1 MNALARTWIRY
12 VTAVLIVGS
21 IAALVVVGVQRSR
34 SMARP
39 AEKRPPPVADGQL
52 DDPAVGVYTGFEYV
66 ESIAGKAIFALR
78 SLRTLGRSSGWHEI
92 EGVQL
97 QLYDAG
103 VAGPVVTA
111 AAASFN
117 VETRDAEL
125 VGPIHVSFPTGGTV
139 TTQSGHFEAS
149 SRRFVTDSEVV
160 FMSGST
166 VAEAGYAMYLM
177 NDDRLVL
184 AGGALLTS
192 GGTTLQAETVEYQ
205 RGRGTIEFPHG
216 CRVVQGG
223 AWVAAPFAT
232 VELAEAEGPP
242 QRITFRGGVRARGA
256 GDGGRGGSEL
266 AAETVVAERDGR
278 GNWQIDASTTGEWV
292 AVVLRSDDAFFERR
306 LRTQIL
312 RGVLGPGGPLN
323 LRADDGVCL
332 EEIPVDGEPRSAEA
346 VAARVWFK
354 DGLATDMQLE
364 QNVVVRG
371 EGIEATGNR
380 ARFSALAGITMLH
393 GDPTGLERA
402 SVTSPRGRLSADQL
416 QITDRDG
423 RLEARGK
430 VQGLLNQVAILGSE
444 AGDGPGPLHFAAE
457 LLEITG
463 SGASYRLR
471 DGARL
476 WQGQRLLTADDVSYR
491 QEGEVV
497 EASGHV
503 RATFPSNQLDR
514 SEAPAGEVVIA
525 ARSLTYERNGG
536 RAVFRGDVRYSDP
549 ENVLSATELAAEF
562 DDQDEIRKIEATGD
576 VELRELATGRT
587 MTAQRAIRDVEQGT
601 VVATG
606 SPVRLEDASG
616 SAVSSSS
623 LTWNQ
628 ADGSVTVAGGTETIY
643 YPEEAR

>member
-1 MNALARTWIRY
+1 MNALTRRWIRV
-12 VTAVLIVGS
+12 VTAALMVVSIV
-21 IAALVVVGVQRSR
+21 ALVVIGVERSR
-34 SMARP
+34 RMARP
-39 AEKRPPPVADGQL
+39 AADRQPPVADGES

-97 QLYDAG
+97 QLYDGG

-117 VETRDAEL
+117 VETRDADL
-125 VGPIHVSFPTGGTV
+125 RGPIHVSFPSGGTV

-160 FMSGST
+160 FMSGGT

-177 NDDRLVL
+177 SEDQLVL
-184 AGGALLTS
+184 ADGALLTS
-192 GGTTLQAETVEYQ
+192 GGTTVQAETIEYA
-205 RGRGTIEFPHG
+205 RGRGMIEFPKG
-216 CRVVQGG
+216 CRVVQGD
-223 AWVAAPFAT
+223 AWIVAPSAT
-232 VELAEAEGPP
+232 LELAEPEGPP
-242 QRITFRGGVRARGA
+242 KRVTFRGGVKAHGA

-266 AAETVVAERDGR
+266 AAETVIAERDGQ
-278 GNWQIDASTTGEWV
+278 GNWQLEAATTGEWV
-292 AVVLRSDDAFFERR
+292 SVVLRSGEAFLERR
-306 LRTQIL
+306 LRTRLL

-346 VAARVWFK
+346 VTARVWFK

-364 QNVVVRG
+364 QQVVVRG
-371 EGIEATGNR
+371 EEIEATGHR
-380 ARFSALAGITMLH
+380 VRFSSLSGVTMLH

-402 SVTSPRGRLSADQL
+402 AVTSERGRLSSDQI
-416 QITDRDG
+416 QITDRDR

-430 VQGLLNQVAILGSE
+430 VQGSLNRVAILASE
-444 AGDGPGPLHFAAE
+444 GVDDAGPLHFAAE

-491 QEGEVV
+491 EEGEVV

-514 SEAPAGEVVIA
+514 SAEPKGEIIIS
-525 ARSLTYERNGG
+525 ARSLTYERLAG
-536 RAVFRGDVRYSDP
+536 RAVFRGDVHYSDP
-549 ENVLSATELAAEF
+549 DNVLSASELAAEF
-562 DDQDEIRKIEATGD
+562 DEHDEIRTIEATGD

-587 MTAQRAIRDVEQGT
+587 MTAQHALRDVERGT

-606 SPVRLEDASG
+606 SPVRLEDAGG

-643 YPEEAR
+643 YPEEKR

>member
-1 MNALARTWIRY
+1 MSVIARRWIRY
-12 VTAVLIVGS
+12 ATAILIVS
-21 IAALVVVGVQRSR
+21 SVAALVVVGVQRSR

-39 AEKRPPPVADGQL
+39 AGNRTPPVAEGEV
-52 DDPAVGVYTGFEYV
+52 DDPAVGIYTGFEYV

-125 VGPIHVSFPTGGTV
+125 RGPIHVSFPSGGTV

-160 FMSGST
+160 FMSGGT
-166 VAEAGYAMYLM
+166 VAEAGQAMYLM
-177 NDDRLVL
+177 NEDQLVL
-184 AGGALLTS
+184 ADGALLTS
-192 GGTTLQAETVEYQ
+192 GGTTLQADTIVYQ

-216 CRVVQGG
+216 CKVVQGE
-223 AWVAAPFAT
+223 ARVVAPYAT
-232 VELAEAEGPP
+232 VELVEPEGPP
-242 QRITFRGGVRARGA
+242 QRVTFRGGVKARGP
-256 GDGGRGGSEL
+256 GDEGRGGSEL
-266 AAETVVAERDGR
+266 VAETVVAERDGH

-292 AVVLRSDDAFFERR
+292 SVVLRGSDAFFERR
-306 LRTQIL
+306 LRTRIL
-312 RGVLGPGGPLN
+312 RGVLAPGGPLN

-332 EEIPVDGEPRSAEA
+332 EEIPVDADPRSAEA
-346 VAARVWFK
+346 AAARGWFK

-364 QNVVVRG
+364 QQVVIRG
-371 EGIEATGNR
+371 EGIEATGYR
-380 ARFSALAGITMLH
+380 ARFSSIAGITMLH
-393 GDPTGLERA
+393 GDPTALERA
-402 SVTSPRGRLSADQL
+402 SVTSPRGRITSDQI
-416 QITDRDG
+416 QISDRDG

-430 VQGLLNQVAILGSE
+430 VQGSLSEVATLGSE
-444 AGDGPGPLHFAAE
+444 TSDGAGPLHFAAE
-457 LLEITG
+457 LLEVTG

-491 QEGEVV
+491 EEAGVV

-503 RATFPSNQLDR
+503 RATFPSSQVDR
-514 SEAPAGEVVIA
+514 SEAAAGEVVIA
-525 ARSLTYERNGG
+525 ARSLTYERFGG

-549 ENVLSATELAAEF
+549 DNVLSATELAAEF
-562 DDQDEIRKIEATGD
+562 DEQDEIRKVEATGD

-587 MTAQRAIRDVEQGT
+587 MTAQHAIRDVEQGT

-606 SPVRLEDASG
+606 SPVRLEDATG

-643 YPEEAR
+643 YPEEGR